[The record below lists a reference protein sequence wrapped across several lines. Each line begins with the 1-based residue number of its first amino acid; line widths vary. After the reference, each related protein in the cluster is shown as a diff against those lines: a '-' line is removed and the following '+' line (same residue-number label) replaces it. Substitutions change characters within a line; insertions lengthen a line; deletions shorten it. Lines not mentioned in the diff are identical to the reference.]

1 MRYAPRQDSDGNL
14 CLCIDS
20 EDANGQATDVSYCFT
35 DESDQKNV
43 SNNSEAETLCQNNFT
58 EVSTA
63 SEEQMCAQVIN
74 YLENPVTGVCTE
86 FKNSCDAQNSGWTKN
101 CTISDETPVEESNV
115 ITIGDVSNETIN
127 EALIEAYEIALE
139 SELLSVELISLA
151 NTHNELASVLL
162 STMKS
167 GSFNSSIVPFLAQ
180 NRLLGESFLTL
191 MKNNSSISDYVFE
204 NLTNESYTALMK
216 SLMFSR
222 EASLTFS
229 EILKN
234 NPSYLSAGSQLE
246 ALILSINATHGDGSN
261 NANEMLF
268 TAMFSSSQAA
278 NNMLDAVEGDL
289 KYKYLDFIFL
299 GELEGSET
307 ADTQQYYNLSAIAQG
322 MVVGIKTESFYRTKL
337 VFKFLTS
344 ITPTKYLAYG
354 KALYSAGTDYL
365 SKVDPN
371 DLEIF
376 KDALVL
382 SIAEGEGDTELNEGN
397 STNSADELHGVQF
410 DSETEAVKAELDS
423 EIQDEQVTSLS
434 DYETTKKATGSS
446 VDDGFFTLI
455 PNILSSGSEV
465 VPAADEES
473 MQIEVKDEFSI
484 FILAPQGETPDV
496 GTEVTKVEEVNV
508 ESTIGTFDIF
518 KLGDSSDSIFGR
530 RAAKSTRT
538 ITIDKTKNIHMIVVP
553 R

>member
-20 EDANGQATDVSYCFT
+20 EDANGQATDVSYYFT

-58 EVSTA
+58 EVTTA

-127 EALIEAYEIALE
+127 EALIEAYKIALE

-151 NTHNELASVLL
+151 NTHSELASVLL
-162 STMKS
+162 STMKN

-180 NRLLGESFLTL
+180 NRLLGERFLTL

-246 ALILSINATHGDGSN
+246 ALILSINTTHGDGSN

-446 VDDGFFTLI
+446 IDDGFFTLI

-465 VPAADEES
+465 VPTADEES
-473 MQIEVKDEFSI
+473 MQIEVKDESSI
-484 FILAPQGETPDV
+484 FILSPQGETPDV

-530 RAAKSTRT
+530 RAAKSTGT